1 MPDSSE
7 AGERFLRSLPR
18 FPPRKPVAGVSS
30 PAHSEGVK
38 SGYYWVLFFSWLLL
52 EGFLTSPLM
61 KVGERSVF
69 AGRSFPGFSSQ
80 RRGNPSSTLR
90 WQDSPPR
97 MLAGV
102 CTPQTGRG
110 SPRAPQQPK
119 SPRGPCADTLKAP
132 LPWESFQVTGGGEA
146 TPRSQTRLRGRGHG
160 RRGECWHD
168 GADEPGRTSLSPG
181 GAAPSQGQRGGNTGW
196 GTAAPL
202 PPHPPV
208 AVEILSCKIC
218 PGQDDS

>member
-1 MPDSSE
+1 L
-7 AGERFLRSLPR
+7 A
-18 FPPRKPVAGVSS
+18 
-30 PAHSEGVK
+30 
-38 SGYYWVLFFSWLLL
+38 
-52 EGFLTSPLM
+52 
-61 KVGERSVF
+61 F
-69 AGRSFPGFSSQ
+69 AGGIFNLSVNEGGRKERVCREIFPRVQLPASGKSKLHALLAGQ
-80 RRGNPSSTLR
+80 
-90 WQDSPPR
+90 PPR